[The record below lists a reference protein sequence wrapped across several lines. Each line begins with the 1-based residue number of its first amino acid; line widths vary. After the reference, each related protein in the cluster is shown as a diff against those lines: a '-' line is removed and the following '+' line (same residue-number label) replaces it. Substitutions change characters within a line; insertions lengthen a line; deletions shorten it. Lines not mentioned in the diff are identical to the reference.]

1 MYGRGVR
8 ALAKLLDGSS
18 VISLLELHDN
28 QIHTEGAKS
37 LARAFKN
44 NKCLLSVNLRL
55 NRMGDEGCKVGR
67 GAYGRQQGRA
77 CAWQAAC
84 RAHGARQH
92 AGLAAGRGGGVRCC
106 SARALQ
112 TAVAVP
118 QGQPGCMQILMRRKA
133 NRIQ

>member
-1 MYGRGVR
+1 MCVRGVR

-55 NRMGDEGCKVGR
+55 NRMGDEGCKVGPA
-67 GAYGRQQGRA
+67 GVRQV
-77 CAWQAAC
+77 
-84 RAHGARQH
+84 ARRH
-92 AGLAAGRGGGVRCC
+92 AGRKVLCAGDSSACIYEEQPEIAKHAATC
-106 SARALQ
+106 SSLDFCLTR
-112 TAVAVP
+112 VD
-118 QGQPGCMQILMRRKA
+118 
-133 NRIQ
+133 